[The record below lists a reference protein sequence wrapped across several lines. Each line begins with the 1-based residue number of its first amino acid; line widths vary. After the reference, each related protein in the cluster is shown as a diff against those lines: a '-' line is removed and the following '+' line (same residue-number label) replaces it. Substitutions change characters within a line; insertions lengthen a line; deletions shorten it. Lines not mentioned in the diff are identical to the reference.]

1 MGEKSSKDVGPKGV
15 NGSRPQSR
23 KSKSAQSFGR
33 EFSLK
38 EDLAIKRVFSSGKK
52 FKGSC
57 LSIYYYGEGELPL
70 KVALKVSKLNGSAPR
85 RNKIKRIIREVIRL
99 NRALFEPIGNIVIS
113 ARVNPELKSP
123 YEIIKKDLMDFA
135 GNH

>member
-1 MGEKSSKDVGPKGV
+1 MGEKSSKDVGPKGAG
-15 NGSRPQSR
+15 GSRPQSR
-23 KSKSAQSFGR
+23 KSKSSQSFGR

-57 LSIYYYGEGELPL
+57 LTIYYYGAGELPL
-70 KVALKVSKLNGSAPR
+70 KVALKVGKLNGSAPR

-99 NRALFEPIGNIVIS
+99 NRASFETIGNMVIS